1 MAEFKGDAN
10 KDGRIDIQ
18 DIRVAMRIVSGLLEI
33 NENDK
38 TRVDVDDDGNATL
51 EDVQKILDHINCVNL
66 IDGVIY

>member
-10 KDGRIDIQ
+10 NDGRIDIQ
-18 DIRVAMRIVSGLLEI
+18 DLRVGLRIVAGLLEI

-38 TRVDVDDDGNATL
+38 MRMDVDDDGNATV